1 MLVDSHCHLDFPP
14 FANELNDVVSRA
26 DLAGVRTLLTI
37 GTELSRFP
45 HVREIAESFE
55 NVWCTVGVHPNEAD
69 KEAFDAETLIKLAD
83 HPKVVGF
90 GETGLDYFHDR
101 VSRDDQIVAF
111 RAHITAA
118 RETGLPLSIHSRD
131 AIHDTVAVLTE
142 EHKRGPFK
150 AVLHCFSGSSALAE
164 MGLDLGFLFSVAGV
178 VTFPKTKVLKETL
191 VDLPLDRLLVETDSP
206 YLTPVPFRG
215 QRNEPSYVAYTA
227 NEVASLKGVEA
238 KTFRE
243 VSTDNFFRLFD
254 KCSRPTTGE

>member
-14 FANELNDVVSRA
+14 FVDELDDVVSRA
-26 DLAGVRTLLTI
+26 DIAGVRTLLTI

-45 HVREIAESFE
+45 GVRDIAERYD
-55 NVWCTVGVHPNEAD
+55 NVWCTVGVHPNEVGKD
-69 KEAFDAETLIKLAD
+69 PFDADTLIKLAD

-101 VSRDDQIVAF
+101 VSREDQMVAF

-131 AIHDTVAVLTE
+131 AIQDTVEVLTE
-142 EHKRGPFK
+142 EYKHGAFK
-150 AVLHCFSGSSALAE
+150 AVLHCFSGSPALAK
-164 MGLDLGFLFSVAGV
+164 MGLDLGFLFSVAGI
-178 VTFPKTKVLKETL
+178 VTFPKTKALKESL

-238 KTFRE
+238 KAFRQAT
-243 VSTDNFFRLFD
+243 TDNFFRLFD
-254 KCSRPTTGE
+254 KCTRAMVAP